1 MELGPLMLDLT
12 GVELSAEEHELVNH
26 PLIGGIIFFSR
37 NYQTLEQLQ
46 ALIAQIRSA
55 SKRRLLLS
63 VDHEGGR
70 VQRFRSEFTRLPSL
84 RSLGASYA
92 TDALQAKAQA
102 KQAGW
107 LMAAELRALDIDFSY
122 APVLDLDYGVSSVV
136 GDRSWHRDPE
146 IVSELAIPYIQGMR
160 EAGMAATGKH
170 FPGHGFVEADSH
182 HAVPIDL
189 RSFEQIEQYD
199 LQPFKR
205 LIQAG
210 LNAVMPAH
218 VIYQQ
223 VDSQP
228 AGFSK
233 YWIQTILRE
242 QLGFQ
247 GLVFSDDLSMEGAT
261 VAGSYAERAQAA
273 LQAGCDMIMACNR
286 REGIIDILDHLTY
299 SVPAVSLARIQS
311 MQGKAF
317 MSHAELIH
325 STQWQQAHNL
335 MTTLLPK
342 VA

>member
-1 MELGPLMLDLT
+1 MLDLT

-70 VQRFRSEFTRLPSL
+70 VQRFRSEFTRLPSP
-84 RSLGASYA
+84 RSLGTSYA
-92 TDALQAKAQA
+92 SDAVQAKAQA

-122 APVLDLDYGVSSVV
+122 APVLDLDYGVSSVI
-136 GDRSWHRDPE
+136 GDRSWHRDSE
-146 IVSELAIPYIQGMR
+146 IVSELAIHYIQGMR

-182 HAVPIDL
+182 HAIPIDL
-189 RSFEQIEQYD
+189 RSFEQIEQQD

-205 LIQAG
+205 LIEAG

-223 VDSQP
+223 VDNQP

-242 QLGFQ
+242 QLGFK

-273 LQAGCDMIMACNR
+273 LEAGCDMIMACNR

-299 SVPAVSLARIQS
+299 SVPAASLARIQS

-317 MSHAELIH
+317 MSRAELMH
-325 STQWQQAHNL
+325 SAQWQQAHHL